1 MRASGLRE
9 LVTIQSRTEV
19 QGSTGE
25 VKWTWADHKT
35 VRAAIEPVRGEEYF
49 AARQL
54 QSVTTTKIRIR
65 YLADVTTKMRIVHGS
80 RYYEIESVIDV
91 NTLRKE
97 MHLMCKE
104 READGW
110 RD

>member
-9 LVTIQSRTEV
+9 QVTLQERTEA
-19 QGSTGE
+19 QGTTGE
-25 VKWTWADHKT
+25 VKWTWADYKT
-35 VRAAIEPVRGEEYF
+35 VYAAIEPVRGEEYF

-54 QSVTTTKIRIR
+54 QSATTTKIRIR
-65 YLADVTTKMRIVHGS
+65 YLADVTTKMRVVYGS
-80 RYYEIESVIDV
+80 RYFEIESVIDV

-97 MHLMCKE
+97 IHLMCKE